1 LVLKRVKAWEVQM
14 RAAWPAAAAAL
25 ILSASGAASG
35 HEVVVG
41 DLAAACSSAAKAG
54 RSDLTAVDLCTRAT
68 VQAGLERRDVV
79 STFVNR
85 GALYIARRE
94 WDLALT
100 DFEEAL
106 RLDPERGA
114 AHVGRGAYNLGKER
128 FAEAEAE
135 VNRGLQLGTEE
146 PEKAYYIRA
155 MARWGR
161 DDLTGAYKDFRKA
174 AELAPNWAEPKRAMA
189 NFIVQPAGK
198 SGG

>member
-1 LVLKRVKAWEVQM
+1 M
-14 RAAWPAAAAAL
+14 RTAWPAAAAAA
-25 ILSASGAASG
+25 IVISAAGAAG
-35 HEVVVG
+35 AAEVVLG
-41 DLAAACSSAAKAG
+41 DLAAACSTAAKAG
-54 RSDLTAVDLCTRAT
+54 RTDLAALDLCTRAT
-68 VQAGLERRDVV
+68 LQLGLERRDVV
-79 STFVNR
+79 STHVNR
-85 GALYIARRE
+85 GAIYVARRE
-94 WDLALT
+94 WDQALA

-114 AHVGRGAYNLGKER
+114 AHVGRGAYHLGKER

-155 MARWGR
+155 MSRWGR

-174 AELAPNWAEPKRAMA
+174 AELAPHWAEPKRAMA
-189 NFIVQPAGK
+189 NFIVSPAGK